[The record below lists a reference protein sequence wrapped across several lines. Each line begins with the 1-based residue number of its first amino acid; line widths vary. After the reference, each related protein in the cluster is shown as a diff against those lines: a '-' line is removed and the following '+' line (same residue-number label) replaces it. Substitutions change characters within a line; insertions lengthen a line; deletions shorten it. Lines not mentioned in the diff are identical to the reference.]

1 MRKSAPLAA
10 LGAVFVLFAGIGSA
24 QAQDSVPTV
33 SRDTSNAAKT
43 RADTLGGRDTTALG
57 YRARLSGNCVQVE
70 VDTAAARAASRDTTA
85 RDTTVRD
92 TTAMAAVNDSAIAQA
107 TRDSLAAI
115 RSAEAAGVYRAPT
128 PPRAADSAA
137 VACDT
142 TGALVPADSTRPDS
156 ARVNETRDSTPVTP
170 TPGTPTGQPRRGTT
184 GSINSESTRDTSATT
199 R

>member
-85 RDTTVRD
+85 RSEERRVGKEGHQR
-92 TTAMAAVNDSAIAQA
+92 TATDSH
-107 TRDSLAAI
+107 
-115 RSAEAAGVYRAPT
+115 
-128 PPRAADSAA
+128 
-137 VACDT
+137 
-142 TGALVPADSTRPDS
+142 
-156 ARVNETRDSTPVTP
+156 AR
-170 TPGTPTGQPRRGTT
+170 G
-184 GSINSESTRDTSATT
+184 
-199 R
+199 

>member
-10 LGAVFVLFAGIGSA
+10 LGAVLALFAGIGSA
-24 QAQDSVPTV
+24 HAQDSVPILR
-33 SRDTSNAAKT
+33 SDTSNAAKS

-115 RSAEAAGVYRAPT
+115 RSAEAAGVYRAPP

-137 VACDT
+137 GACD
-142 TGALVPADSTRPDS
+142 AS
-156 ARVNETRDSTPVTP
+156 AGILAAHS
-170 TPGTPTGQPRRGTT
+170 PRR
-184 GSINSESTRDTSATT
+184 ESA
-199 R
+199 